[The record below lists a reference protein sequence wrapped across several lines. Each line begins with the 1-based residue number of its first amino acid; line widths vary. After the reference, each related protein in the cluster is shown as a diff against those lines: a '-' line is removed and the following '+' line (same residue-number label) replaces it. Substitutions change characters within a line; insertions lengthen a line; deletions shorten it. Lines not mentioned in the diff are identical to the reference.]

1 MPCCAAF
8 DKSRHGQHSA
18 VMKENSP
25 HRARFDHI
33 MQLIQQGALNEAQ
46 TLVDKLR
53 RLTPRDGN
61 ILNLA
66 AWLATLRGDHSRAI
80 ALYKQVLVQHPD
92 QPALRFN
99 LHRAEAI
106 IAENNQDIPAALTAL
121 HRAAVLVP
129 QDGQVAAQIA
139 LLERQACLFTA
150 TTQPTTNLLN
160 PAAAMVLLDDS
171 HAQYKNACHWA
182 QQQFSAIKPLPP
194 RTHHN
199 NTGCPIRLGF
209 LSSDWHD
216 HATAYLIAEIFELLD
231 PQRFTPF
238 IYNYGHQEPTAIRRR
253 IQTACPHFHGGH
265 GMDSAAIASRI
276 RADAIDILIDLK
288 GYTRGGRLDILAY
301 RPAPLQLH
309 WLGFPGTLG
318 CPFIDYFIADTT
330 VLPPSLRPDFSENI
344 LYLPN
349 SYQCND
355 RKRPLPTALP
365 RSVYG
370 LPDHALVFAS
380 FNQTYKLHPNLLQIW
395 AHILQ
400 QTPQSVLW
408 LLASNITAPD
418 HIRAFFAAHG
428 VAPERLFFARP
439 TTLHD
444 HLQRYHHVDIALDTF
459 PIGGH
464 TTTSDALWLG
474 VPVVTMA
481 EQSFVSRVA
490 ASLLHATGQDSLI
503 TTTQA
508 DYQALA
514 LALARDAHRRAAI
527 KHALTTN
534 RHHWPLF
541 DSENFVTL
549 LMGRLE
555 LIWVRHQQ
563 GLPPED
569 SPIHEEIS

>member
-18 VMKENSP
+18 VMKENSA
-25 HRARFDHI
+25 HRTKFDHI
-33 MQLIQQGALNEAQ
+33 MQLIQQGALSEAQ
-46 TLVDKLR
+46 TLIDNLR

-66 AWLATLRGDHSRAI
+66 AWLATLRGDHNRAI
-80 ALYKQVLVQHPD
+80 ALYKQVLIQHPN
-92 QPALRFN
+92 QPNIRFN

-121 HRAAVLVP
+121 HHAAALVP

-160 PAAAMVLLDDS
+160 PAAAMVLLDDP

-194 RTHHN
+194 RTHHHN
-199 NTGCPIRLGF
+199 ADTPIRLGF

-216 HATAYLIAEIFELLD
+216 HATAYLIAEVFELLD

-253 IQTACPHFHGGH
+253 IQAACPRFHDGY
-265 GMDSAAIASRI
+265 GMDSATIAHHI

-318 CPFIDYFIADTT
+318 CPFIDYFIADPT
-330 VLPPSLRPDFSENI
+330 VLPPNLRPDFSENI
-344 LYLPN
+344 LYLPDC
-349 SYQCND
+349 YQCND

-365 RSVYG
+365 RSMYG

-380 FNQTYKLHPNLLQIW
+380 FNQTYKLHPDLLQIW
-395 AHILQ
+395 ANILQ
-400 QTPQSVLW
+400 ETPQSVLW
-408 LLASNITAPD
+408 LLASNGTAPD
-418 HIRAFFAAHG
+418 QIRAFFAARG
-428 VAPERLFFARP
+428 IATERLFFAPP

-481 EQSFVSRVA
+481 AQSFVSRVA
-490 ASLLHATGQDSLI
+490 TSLLHAT
-503 TTTQA
+503 

-514 LALARDAHRRAAI
+514 LTLAKDKPRRASI
-527 KHALTTN
+527 SHALTTN

-541 DSENFVTL
+541 DSDNFVKQ
-549 LMGRLE
+549 LMGQLE
-555 LIWVRHQQ
+555 LIWARHQQ

-569 SPIHEEIS
+569 CPIHEEIS